1 MLGLVT
7 GVAFWRGLWA
17 VCAIAVA
24 PAFGLAV
31 GTVSG
36 LAFGFILALTY
47 PVTWTV
53 SLAFAQ
59 LARRWHTPLRLMRF
73 LEDARDLAWLGDR
86 DEVFDGDWPSQ
97 CGHGPPGPMR
107 RQKVAQS
114 S

>member
-97 CGHGPPGPMR
+97 CGHGPPGPTR
-107 RQKVAQS
+107 RQNVPQS